1 LRTGVCEMFISSVVV
16 RAIVAEVENRG
27 HPADRVLRAGG
38 LERDALARPTHGI
51 RYREFERLVR
61 HAMDLTSDPALGL
74 AVGRHAPES
83 MLNVLGML
91 LVTARTIRESFAYL
105 HRYGSLVA
113 SGIAWQLSE
122 HDGRTRI
129 GYACEGTSG
138 DTSRF
143 AADCAMALLLRI
155 GRHFAPVERPLE
167 VSFVHAEPSY
177 AARYAALFGCPVR
190 FGRASNDLVIESA
203 LVDRTQPHAD
213 ALLCSMM
220 ESTAARLQQ
229 EATGTRS
236 FVDRVR
242 VALRYETDLAN
253 VDCDALAAR
262 WGLSRRVLRR
272 RLSAEDV
279 SLSELLDEA
288 RCTRAVAELRR
299 PETKIKDVAEDLGYS
314 ETSAFHR
321 AFKRW
326 TGRTPSDYKAEL
338 RGQPT
343 ELSAP

>member
-1 LRTGVCEMFISSVVV
+1 MFISTVVV

-27 HPADRVLRAGG
+27 LHAERVLRAGG
-38 LERDALARPTHGI
+38 IDRAILAQPAHGV
-51 RYREFERLVR
+51 RFREFDRVVR
-61 HAMDLTSDPALGL
+61 QAMELTCDPGLGL
-74 AVGRHAPES
+74 TIGRHAPES

-91 LVTARTIRESFAYL
+91 LVTSRTIRESFDYL
-105 HRYGSLVA
+105 SKYGSLVA
-113 SGIAWQLSE
+113 SGFDWQLIE
-122 HDGRTRI
+122 AGERTRI
-129 GYACEGTSG
+129 GYTCTGEPSE
-138 DTSRF
+138 TSRF
-143 AADCAMALLLRI
+143 GADCAMSLLLRI
-155 GRHFAPVERPLE
+155 GRHFAPVDPPLA
-167 VSFVHAEPSY
+167 VGFMHAEPVY
-177 AARYAALFGCPVR
+177 AARYAALFGCPVQ
-190 FGRASNDLVIESA
+190 FGQASNA
-203 LVDRTQPHAD
+203 LVFNSVWVDRMQPHAD

-229 EATGTRS
+229 EASGTRT

-253 VDCDALAAR
+253 VDCEALAAR

-272 RLSAEDV
+272 RLSAESV

-288 RCTRAVAELRR
+288 RCRRAVSELRR

-338 RGQPT
+338 RGS
-343 ELSAP
+343 SAGVAAAAP